1 MNQESRT
8 VVMTFL
14 SAVAMHALAGRNRQM
29 HGDQLIRESVNIA
42 EDLLA
47 EVEARAEEAEE

>member
-1 MNQESRT
+1 MNKESRIT
-8 VVMTFL
+8 VTTIL
-14 SAVAMHALAGRNRQM
+14 SAVAMHALAGRSQM

-47 EVEARAEEAEE
+47 EVEARAEDLEE

>member
-1 MNQESRT
+1 MNRESRT
-8 VVMTFL
+8 TVMTIL
-14 SAVAMHALAGRNRQM
+14 SAIAMHALAGRGSM

-47 EVEARAEEAEE
+47 EVEARGEDLEE